1 MDISLCFKPR
11 SPSLIPK
18 QTNINT
24 DPKRDWNAIMKNH
37 ARLKNDHAILST
49 YTQMESFGIAPNN
62 TTLPLIFKACSRLND
77 VERGRRVHSSIQGT
91 NLIKDVR
98 VGTAVVD
105 FYCKCGLLEEA
116 NQLFGQ
122 MTQRDLVLWNAM
134 ISGFVGCGFYG
145 EAIGL
150 FRKMKSEGFE
160 LNSRTLVAL
169 ILACE
174 GLLELRLGKEIHGY
188 WLRNGYFDC
197 HPHVGT
203 ALIGF
208 YLNFD
213 VRVSSLVFDLMVMR
227 SEVSWN
233 AMITGF
239 LDSGDSVKALELF
252 VRMLEDGVK
261 TDLVTILVVV
271 QACAEFGY
279 LKLGMQIHQMAIKFS
294 YSNDLFIVNALLN
307 MYSKISSSELAR
319 KLFDITT
326 VRDAALWNSMISAY
340 IEYGCYEEASDVFNR
355 MREEISPDERT
366 IVVMLSLC
374 RELDDGLKKG
384 KSLHAHA
391 CKSGMRM
398 DVSIGNAFLIMYTD
412 LNCVEAAW
420 KVFSVMSDVD
430 VISYNTLILALASA
444 HLRGEA
450 WELFQIMQASQ
461 VEPNSHTM
469 ISLLAACGD
478 ETCLKIG
485 RSIHGFSIKHGFEIN
500 LPLNTALT
508 DMYMNCG
515 DEPKARSLFEAC
527 LARDLISWN
536 AMISSYIKIN
546 QSNEA
551 LLFFNRMIS
560 EVEPNVITILNVLST
575 CTDLANLP
583 QGRCLH
589 GYAIRRFSPSDS
601 NVSLANAIITMYT
614 RCGSMLTAEK
624 IFKSLP
630 KRNIISWNAMITG
643 YGTHGRGYDAII
655 AFKQMLEEG
664 FQPNEVTFLSVL
676 SACRHAGMIEQGLE
690 LFYSM
695 VQDFKM
701 IPALE
706 HYGCVVDLLGR
717 GGCLDEAREFINSM
731 PIEPDASVWRALL
744 SACRFHSNPKLAS
757 AIFENLVKLEPANA
771 GNYVLLSNIY
781 AEAGHW
787 SEVRQIRTFLKEKGL
802 RKPPGTSWIIVRD
815 QSHSFTAADT
825 SHPQSDKIYANLNSL
840 LTLIRESGYVT
851 GFYLVFHDEED

>member
-1 MDISLCFKPR
+1 MR
-11 SPSLIPK
+11 
-18 QTNINT
+18 
-24 DPKRDWNAIMKNH
+24 
-37 ARLKNDHAILST
+37 
-49 YTQMESFGIAPNN
+49 
-62 TTLPLIFKACSRLND
+62 
-77 VERGRRVHSSIQGT
+77 
-91 NLIKDVR
+91 
-98 VGTAVVD
+98 
-105 FYCKCGLLEEA
+105 
-116 NQLFGQ
+116 
-122 MTQRDLVLWNAM
+122 
-134 ISGFVGCGFYG
+134 
-145 EAIGL
+145 
-150 FRKMKSEGFE
+150 SEGFE

-188 WLRNGYFDC
+188 WLRNGYFDS

-233 AMITGF
+233 AMITGYF
-239 LDSGDSVKALELF
+239 DSGDSVKALELF

-294 YSNDLFIVNALLN
+294 YSKDLFIVNALLN

-319 KLFDITT
+319 KLFDITI

-340 IEYGCYEEASDVFNR
+340 IEYGYYEEAIDVFNR

-366 IVVMLSLC
+366 IAVMLSLC
-374 RELDDGLKKG
+374 RELDDGLKK
-384 KSLHAHA
+384 
-391 CKSGMRM
+391 
-398 DVSIGNAFLIMYTD
+398 D
-412 LNCVEAAW
+412 LNCVEAAQ
-420 KVFSVMSDVD
+420 KVFGVMSDAD

-444 HLRGEA
+444 HLRDEA
-450 WELFQIMQASQ
+450 WELFQIMQASH
-461 VEPNSHTM
+461 VEQNSHTM

-478 ETCLKIG
+478 ETCLRTG
-485 RSIHGFSIKHGFEIN
+485 RSIHGFAIKHGFEIN

-515 DEPKARSLFEAC
+515 DEVKARSLFEAC
-527 LARDLISWN
+527 LTRDLISWN

-551 LLFFNRMIS
+551 LSFFNRMIS
-560 EVEPNVITILNVLST
+560 EVEPNVITIINVLST
-575 CTDLANLP
+575 CTNLANLP

-589 GYAIRRFSPSDS
+589 GYAIRRFSPCDS
-601 NVSLANAIITMYT
+601 NLSLANSIITMYA
-614 RCGSMLTAEK
+614 RCGSMRTAEK

-630 KRNIISWNAMITG
+630 KRNIIAWNAMITG

-690 LFYSM
+690 IFYSM

-701 IPALE
+701 IPVLE

-731 PIEPDASVWRALL
+731 PTEPDASVWRALL
-744 SACRFHSNPKLAS
+744 SACRVHSNPKLAS
-757 AIFENLVKLEPANA
+757 AIFENLVKLEPTNA

-802 RKPPGTSWIIVRD
+802 RKPPGTSWIIIRD

-825 SHPQSDKIYANLNSL
+825 SHPQSDKIYENLNSL
-840 LTLIRESGYVT
+840 LTLIRESEYVT
-851 GFYLVFHDEED
+851 GFCLVSHED